1 MVKENEYAEWYEE
14 TYKDVFEGKKED
26 SEEKNNIIKIAGR
39 PIEVYIMTIVKKL
52 QINDQIEIHCLDTYL
67 DRALRIV
74 EMFGA
79 LGIRPESGKIVFE
92 KRKEDII
99 SRRTGKK
106 FRQLV
111 NKIKLTKVPE
121 IYRFTKN

>member
-1 MVKENEYAEWYEE
+1 MGKENEYAEGYEE
-14 TYKDVFEGKKED
+14 TYKDVFEEKKED
-26 SEEKNNIIKIAGR
+26 SEEKNNIVKIAGR

-79 LGIRPESGKIVFE
+79 LGIRPESGDIVFE
-92 KRKEDII
+92 KRKEDIV

-106 FRQLV
+106 FKQLV

-121 IYRFTKN
+121 IYRFTKI